1 MKVLLLSTFDIR
13 GGAARAAYR
22 LHQGLRSLSIDSRM
36 LVQEKSSDDWTV
48 IAPQNRVQMGI
59 AKTRATI
66 DALPLRFYRQ
76 FDNYGAFFP
85 QWLPDNLPTKIQG
98 IQPDILNLHWISG
111 GFVQIETLKK
121 FKQPMVLTLHDMWA
135 FTGGCHYSQDC
146 DRYTISCGNCPQL
159 HGHPNSRQ
167 AQDISRWV
175 WNRKAKAWKDLDLT
189 IVTPSQ
195 WLANVAKT
203 SSLVGD
209 RPIHVIPNG
218 IDTQIYKPIDPKLAR
233 ALLQLPQDK
242 HLLLFGAMRATS
254 DPRKGWQ
261 FLQPTL
267 QLLKQTDWHDRIE
280 LVIFGASQPEQ
291 AVDFGF
297 PCHYLGQLHDQLSL
311 SVMYAAVDLLLVPSI
326 QDNLPNT
333 VMESISC
340 GTPCVAFK
348 IGGIPEMI
356 QHQQQGYLAEPFNC
370 QDLAHGIDWVLND
383 PHRHQN
389 LRLAARAKAEQEFTQ
404 SLQASRYQKL
414 FQQILRLPT

>member
-1 MKVLLLSTFDIR
+1 LKVLLLSTCDIR

-36 LVQEKSSDDWTV
+36 FVQEKSSDDWTV
-48 IAPQNRVQMGI
+48 IAPQSRIQMGI

-66 DALPLRFYRQ
+66 DSLPLRFYRQ

-85 QWLPDNLPTKIQG
+85 QWLPDNLPNKIQS
-98 IQPDILNLHWISG
+98 IHPDILNLHWISG

-121 FKQPMVLTLHDMWA
+121 FKEPIVLTLHDMWA
-135 FTGGCHYSQDC
+135 LTGGCHYSQDC

-159 HGHPNSRQ
+159 HSHRDD
-167 AQDISRWV
+167 DISRWV
-175 WNRKAKAWKDLDLT
+175 WNRKAKAWKDLDFA

-209 RPIHVIPNG
+209 HPIHVIPNG
-218 IDTQIYKPIDPKLAR
+218 IDLEIYRPIDPKFAR
-233 ALLQLPQDK
+233 YLFKLPQDK
-242 HLLLFGAMRATS
+242 HLILFGAMRATS

-311 SVMYAAVDLLLVPSI
+311 SVMYAAVDLLLVPST

-356 QHQQQGYLAEPFNC
+356 QHQQQGYLGDPFDC
-370 QDLAHGIDWVLND
+370 QDLANGIDWVLND
-383 PHRHQN
+383 PHRYQN
-389 LRLAARAKAEQEFTQ
+389 LRLAARAKAEQEFNQ

>member
-1 MKVLLLSTFDIR
+1 LKVLLLSTCDIR

-48 IAPQNRVQMGI
+48 IAPQSRIQMGI

-85 QWLPDNLPTKIQG
+85 QWLPDNLSNKIQD

-121 FKQPMVLTLHDMWA
+121 FKQPIVLTLHDMWA

-146 DRYTISCGNCPQL
+146 DRYSASCGNCPQL
-159 HGHPNSRQ
+159 HSHRHD
-167 AQDISRWV
+167 DISHWV
-175 WNRKAKAWKDLDLT
+175 WNRKSKAWKDLDFT

-218 IDTQIYKPIDPKLAR
+218 IDTEIYRSIDPKLAR
-233 ALLQLPQDK
+233 DLLKLPQDK

-267 QLLKQTDWHDRIE
+267 QLLKQTDWHDRLE
-280 LVIFGASQPEQ
+280 LVVFGASQPEQ
-291 AVDFGF
+291 SVDFGF

-311 SVMYAAVDLLLVPSI
+311 SVMYAAVDLLLVPST

-356 QHQQQGYLAEPFNC
+356 QHQQHGYLADPFDC
-370 QDLAHGIDWVLND
+370 QDLANGIDWVLRD
-383 PHRHQN
+383 SERYQN
-389 LRLAARAKAEQEFTQ
+389 LRTATRAKAEQEFNQ

-414 FQQILRLPT
+414 FQQILRLPN